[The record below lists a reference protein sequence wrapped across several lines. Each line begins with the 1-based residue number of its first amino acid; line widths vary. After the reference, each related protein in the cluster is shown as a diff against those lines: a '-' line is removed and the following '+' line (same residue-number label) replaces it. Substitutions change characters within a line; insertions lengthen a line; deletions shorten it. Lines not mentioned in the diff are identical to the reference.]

1 MKTLQFTDTFDA
13 FPDGTDASK
22 TTFQAGDSLPLE
34 DDFAELLI
42 AKGLAVDALPPAVQK
57 PEKNQE

>member
-1 MKTLQFTDTFDA
+1 MRTLKFTDTFDA

-22 TTFQAGDSLPLE
+22 TTFQAGETLPLE

-42 AKGLAVDALPPAVQK
+42 AKGLAVDVLPPAVQK
-57 PEKNQE
+57 PKKNQE